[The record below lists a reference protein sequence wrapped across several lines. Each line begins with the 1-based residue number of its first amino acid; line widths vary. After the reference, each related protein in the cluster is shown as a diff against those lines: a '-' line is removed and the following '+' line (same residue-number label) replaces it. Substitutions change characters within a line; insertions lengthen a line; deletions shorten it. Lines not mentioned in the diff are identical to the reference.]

1 VPLVVILEPRLLAEL
16 DRMIDSLG
24 SMATPP
30 RLSSSHG
37 HTTT

>member
-1 VPLVVILEPRLLAEL
+1 LAEL
-16 DRMIDSLG
+16 DRMIDSLEP
-24 SMATPP
+24 MATPP